1 MLLAARLPVMVGV
14 AAANKKALDLLRV
27 ACLGATDGGSAS
39 SLSGDGGRFGG
50 GLHPT
55 VFVPVP
61 PRLGGVVSGTVGRFW
76 VLYRGAS
83 AVDLSRV
90 AAGCRDASSVRGR
103 WLLAGGSGVDPRPH
117 RRVAPDPEV
126 EYELGVVPRPTIH
139 SDMWASLMLLL
150 VVHKALVVMELLL
163 RVFWLSSFFLTVSV
177 GAGGERWLGLGG
189 AGNPRVLSVIFLF
202 FRGFSAICSDLRI
215 LRGCICMCAYSVP
228 Y

>member
-1 MLLAARLPVMVGV
+1 M
-14 AAANKKALDLLRV
+14 
-27 ACLGATDGGSAS
+27 
-39 SLSGDGGRFGG
+39 
-50 GLHPT
+50 
-55 VFVPVP
+55 
-61 PRLGGVVSGTVGRFW
+61 
-76 VLYRGAS
+76 YRGAS

-103 WLLAGGSGVDPRPH
+103 WLLAGGSGVDPRLR

-126 EYELGVVPRPTIH
+126 EGELGVVPRPTIH

-150 VVHKALVVMELLL
+150 VVLKALVAMELLQL

-202 FRGFSAICSDLRI
+202 FRGFSAFCSDLRI
-215 LRGCICMCAYSVP
+215 LRSLICMCTYSVP
-228 Y
+228 YLSPT